1 MTTTIFT
8 SLLGPICETY
18 YKYAYTQ
25 TLQQY
30 DINTYS
36 NYGFSTSFSLNFGFE
51 IYEPLDLNNIQI
63 QSGVF
68 TVQSAF
74 YLYPNI
80 QQTYSTYFS
89 IQNNQQWVLQDL
101 PVSGIG
107 TVQYVS
113 KILPVTIS
121 LYQGISSVLG
131 IASSFATNGI
141 PYDSNLD
148 IQDSIIRQFESSYV
162 QNNSLSI
169 LILFN
174 LNNVTFTGVS
184 TNWSVLKTSLYTYE
198 VLSYRINNGYGQ
210 YYSSLANNTFLNKT
224 LNINTKELNFLYQS
238 TYQDVYNWM
247 NNLTWTPSFT
257 VWFQAN
263 KTTLNVFILQFLSQF
278 FGIS

>member
-8 SLLGPICETY
+8 SLLGPICEAY

-148 IQDSIIRQFESSYV
+148 IQDNIIRQFESSYV

-224 LNINTKELNFLYQS
+224 LNINTK
-238 TYQDVYNWM
+238 
-247 NNLTWTPSFT
+247 
-257 VWFQAN
+257 AN
-263 KTTLNVFILQFLSQF
+263 
-278 FGIS
+278 